1 MKGTDLFKKT
11 IQDYLDNK
19 EKTDVLF
26 AERRKAIGRSI
37 DDIVTY
43 ILNEVKKSGCNG
55 FADDEIFGMAVHAAE
70 EKDLTVG
77 SPIQTGDI
85 RVNHVEEAKL
95 TDEEITAAKLAAAK
109 RLEDET
115 YQKLK
120 ERKAAKKQPSL
131 ADALQ
136 PSLF

>member
-55 FADDEIFGMAVHAAE
+55 FADDEIYCNE
-70 EKDLTVG
+70 
-77 SPIQTGDI
+77 
-85 RVNHVEEAKL
+85 
-95 TDEEITAAKLAAAK
+95 
-109 RLEDET
+109 
-115 YQKLK
+115 
-120 ERKAAKKQPSL
+120 
-131 ADALQ
+131 
-136 PSLF
+136 